1 MFADTLAKF
10 LEFITVHYVLS
21 GIFLTL
27 VVLLIMQQSRN
38 SGRNLTSRELTAMV
52 NRDEAFILD
61 IRPKKDFSTGHI
73 VGSVNI
79 SNDQIKT
86 RMNELEKH
94 KDKTIIVVCASGV
107 NAGGAC
113 SELKKAGFNAAR
125 LSGGITGWRSENL
138 PVRTCQW

>member
-21 GIFLTL
+21 GIFLIL
-27 VVLLIMQQSRN
+27 VVLLIMQQARN

-52 NRDEAFILD
+52 NRDEAFIVD
-61 IRPKKDFSTGHI
+61 IRSKKDFSTGHI

-79 SNDQIKT
+79 PTDQIKT
-86 RMNELEKH
+86 RMTEIEKH

-107 NAGGAC
+107 NAGATC
-113 SELKKAGFNAAR
+113 SELKKSGLTVAR

-138 PVRTCQW
+138 PVVK

>member
-1 MFADTLAKF
+1 MIADTLAKF
-10 LEFITVHYVLS
+10 LEFMTVHYVLS
-21 GIFLTL
+21 GTFLIL
-27 VVLLIMQQSRN
+27 VVLLVMQQSRN
-38 SGRNLTSRELTAMV
+38 AGRNLSTRELTAMV

-61 IRPKKDFSTGHI
+61 IRPKKDFIAGHI

-79 SNDQIKT
+79 SNDQLKT

-107 NAGGAC
+107 NAGSAC
-113 SELKKAGFNAAR
+113 VELKKAGFNVAR

-138 PVRTCQW
+138 PVVK

>member
-1 MFADTLAKF
+1 MLAKF

-21 GIFLTL
+21 GSFLII
-27 VVLLIMQQSRN
+27 VVLLIMQQTRN
-38 SGRNLTSRELTAMV
+38 SGRNLSTRELTAMV

-61 IRPKKDFSTGHI
+61 IRSSTDFANGHI

-79 SNDQIKT
+79 SNDQLKS
-86 RMNELEKH
+86 RMSELEKH

-113 SELKKAGFNAAR
+113 SELKKAGFNVAR
-125 LSGGITGWRSENL
+125 LSGGISGWRNESL
-138 PVRTCQW
+138 PVVK

>member
-21 GIFLTL
+21 GTFIVL
-27 VVLLIMQQSRN
+27 VVLLIVQQSRN
-38 SGRNLTSRELTAMV
+38 AGRNLSSRELTAMV

-61 IRPKKDFSTGHI
+61 IRPKKEFSTGHI

-79 SNDQIKT
+79 SSDQLKDK
-86 RMNELEKH
+86 MVELEKH
-94 KDKTIIVVCASGV
+94 KDKTIIVVCASGM

-113 SELKKAGFNAAR
+113 AELKKAGFTAAR

-138 PVRTCQW
+138 PVVK